1 MNQIRN
7 LKNDGLEWDYKLQQ
21 QYFGVNV
28 IDHDFNDIQED
39 FYEDVVMKNKI
50 SFEVQAQIYLGK

>member
-21 QYFGVNV
+21 QYFGVNI

-50 SFEVQAQIYLGK
+50 SFEIEA